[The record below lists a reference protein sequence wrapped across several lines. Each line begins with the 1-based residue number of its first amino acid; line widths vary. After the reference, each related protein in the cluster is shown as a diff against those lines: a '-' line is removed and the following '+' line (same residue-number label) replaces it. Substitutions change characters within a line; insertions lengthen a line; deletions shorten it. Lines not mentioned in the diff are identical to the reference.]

1 MHTDMQTELEAFYMD
16 GRTAERHRARARLT
30 RAGLHILL
38 DGGDVLSWPF
48 GEIRQSRNFFGNDQI
63 RLERGGDTPEVLL
76 VPASRFLEAADAVWP
91 ASKKQFREPVRGRKW
106 ARAILASATAAAA
119 VLCGLY
125 FWGIPALASFLAPRI
140 PVAWEEQLGQSV
152 VEHLAPPERQCADS
166 VQAGKV
172 QEVAAVLAS
181 SVPGAPYTFRV
192 IVVDNPMINA
202 LAAPGGTIIVF
213 RGLLEKTRNPE
224 ELAGVLAHEMQH
236 ILRRHA
242 TRALLEQT
250 SINVLLAAAV
260 GDSRGLSY
268 GAEGARLL
276 GILRYS
282 RQHEEEAD
290 AGAVRMLVASGIDPR
305 GLESFFEVMHQD
317 ERRSLKIPVYLST
330 HPDMEDRAQRLRTLT
345 AGAPPPR
352 TQLLPGYEWR
362 DMNGICTAGHVSVP
376 GDRLKS
382 H

>member
-1 MHTDMQTELEAFYMD
+1 MHMELEGYYMD
-16 GRTAERHRARARLT
+16 GRTAERHRARVRLT
-30 RAGLHILL
+30 RTGLHILL
-38 DGGDVLSWPF
+38 ESGGVLSWPLE
-48 GEIRQSRNFFGNDQI
+48 EIRQPGNFYGDEQI

-76 VPASRFLEAADAVWP
+76 VPGRLFLKTAAAVWP
-91 ASKKQFREPVRGRKW
+91 ASKKRFRAPAQGRKW
-106 ARAILASATAAAA
+106 ARAVLLSAAGAAA

-125 FWGIPALASFLAPRI
+125 FWGIPALASFLAPHI
-140 PVAWEEQLGQSV
+140 PVAWEEKLGQSV
-152 VEHLAPPERQCADS
+152 VRQLAPPERQCTGS

-181 SVPGAPYTFRV
+181 SVPDAPYSFRV
-192 IVVDNPMINA
+192 IVVDNPMVNA

-250 SINVLLAAAV
+250 SINVILAAAV

-268 GAEGARLL
+268 GTEGAKLL
-276 GILRYS
+276 GMLRYS

-290 AGAVRMLVASGIDPR
+290 AGAVRMLIASGIDPR

-317 ERRSLKIPVYLST
+317 GKRSLKIPVYLST
-330 HPDMEDRAQRLRTLT
+330 HPDMEGRIQRLKAL
-345 AGAPPPR
+345 AAAAPASYVR
-352 TQLLPGYEWR
+352 LLPGYEWQ
-362 DMNGICTAGHVSVP
+362 DMHNVC
-376 GDRLKS
+376 KS
-382 H
+382 GQ

>member
-1 MHTDMQTELEAFYMD
+1 MHTDMQTEFEAFYMD
-16 GRTAERHRARARLT
+16 GRTAERHRARAQLT
-30 RAGLHILL
+30 RAGLHIRLD
-38 DGGDVLSWPF
+38 DGGVLSWPF
-48 GEIRQSRNFFGNDQI
+48 EEIRQSRNFSGNDQI

-76 VPASRFLEAADAVWP
+76 VPASLFLEAADAVWP
-91 ASKKQFREPVRGRKW
+91 ASKKRFRAPVRGRKW
-106 ARAILASATAAAA
+106 ARAIIASATAAAV

-140 PVAWEEQLGQSV
+140 PVAWEEQLGQTV
-152 VEHLAPPERQCADS
+152 VEHLAPPDKQCADS

-172 QEVAAVLAS
+172 KEVAAVLAS
-181 SVPGAPYTFRV
+181 SIPDAPYSFRV
-192 IVVDNPMINA
+192 IVADNPMVNA

-236 ILRRHA
+236 IIRRHA
-242 TRALLEQT
+242 TRALLEQA

-268 GAEGARLL
+268 GAEGAKLL

-305 GLESFFEVMHQD
+305 GLATFFEAIQQD
-317 ERRSLKIPVYLST
+317 GGKSLKIPVYLST
-330 HPDMEDRAQRLRTLT
+330 HPDMEGRIQRLRALT
-345 AGAPPPR
+345 ADAPAPR
-352 TQLLPGYEWR
+352 TRLLPGYEWQ
-362 DMNGICTAGHVSVP
+362 DMHNVCTARP
-376 GDRLKS
+376 GLTPGY